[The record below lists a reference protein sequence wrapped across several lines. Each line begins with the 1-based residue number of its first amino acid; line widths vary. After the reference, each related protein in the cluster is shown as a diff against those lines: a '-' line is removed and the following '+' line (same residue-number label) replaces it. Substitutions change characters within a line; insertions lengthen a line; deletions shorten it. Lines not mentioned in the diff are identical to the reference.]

1 MIRRQ
6 RTTDYELQLDERCP
20 VFLALGWVMQIQNVK
35 IAVQTQ
41 DYERRGGEGSNT
53 QKCSCFYVQFTK
65 MQVFCMWSY
74 VKNNEKIL
82 PYLVKKLRRVKLV
95 NKVLA
100 TQFLFFRPWI
110 PMWNMK
116 KINRNSNSS
125 FIKLRRWTSPI
136 TDVACSRSK
145 CRDSMISKMFTS
157 YSSANAV

>member
-1 MIRRQ
+1 
-6 RTTDYELQLDERCP
+6 
-20 VFLALGWVMQIQNVK
+20 
-35 IAVQTQ
+35 
-41 DYERRGGEGSNT
+41 
-53 QKCSCFYVQFTK
+53 

-145 CRDSMISKMFTS
+145 CRVSMISKMFISFSFSTCDIKTHINKGYTINKLAMNNRRLLIES
-157 YSSANAV
+157 EFHFVHPVEKES